1 MQLTARERAS
11 DEDDAA
17 EQSTAIVT
25 PGVAAPTDASAESGK
40 ETEVSEAILT
50 PLISSAR
57 AD

>member
-25 PGVAAPTDASAESGK
+25 PGVAAPTDASADSGK
-40 ETEVSEAILT
+40 ETEVSEAIH
-50 PLISSAR
+50 
-57 AD
+57 